1 MARLK
6 ELYNTEIIPQ
16 LMKDFSYS
24 NVMEVPKV
32 EKIVINMGLTR
43 FLPGLYLLQKSSIY
57 PRRNWL
63 RR

>member
-24 NVMEVPKV
+24 NVMEVTKV
-32 EKIVINMGLTR
+32 E
-43 FLPGLYLLQKSSIY
+43 
-57 PRRNWL
+57 
-63 RR
+63 